1 MSEIKLKS
9 CPFCGG
15 EAEIQYGAC
24 DYNVYQAVCKEQNCH
39 AMSGWSD
46 TPEEA
51 AEAWNKRAA
60 GDYAP
65 VVHGRWVHSPSPY
78 DKRDD
83 FWFCSECGRTI
94 NIICGDKLLSNY
106 PYCHCG
112 AKMDGGDTDV

>member
-1 MSEIKLKS
+1 MSEYIGRESIRKS
-9 CPFCGG
+9 LMEVCSDENCPMFI
-15 EAEIQYGAC
+15 AATIDQVI
-24 DYNVYQAVCKEQNCH
+24 DYE
-39 AMSGWSD
+39 
-46 TPEEA
+46 PA
-51 AEAWNKRAA
+51 A
-60 GDYAP
+60 DVAP